1 MPACLISV
9 SSIFKNLTRHL
20 STPCTLSFSLSLVP
34 YPSSSVCLLV
44 HLGYV
49 DLRVPSCIVPGRL
62 CIFPVCSFVE
72 RNFGSFPPYRRRE
85 KSFFFLNRTIMRG
98 SFSKCTPILDF
109 FLCVRGVNKRKTESI
124 YGNYLFSRV
133 INIFKSQDRTRYVS
147 PSHCH
152 FIYNLSLY
160 SCNVNFN
167 RIRT

>member
-20 STPCTLSFSLSLVP
+20 STPCTLSLSLSLVP

-98 SFSKCTPILDF
+98 SFSKCTSILEF
-109 FLCVRGVNKRKTESI
+109 FLCVRGVNKRDRIDIRK
-124 YGNYLFSRV
+124 LF
-133 INIFKSQDRTRYVS
+133 I
-147 PSHCH
+147 
-152 FIYNLSLY
+152 
-160 SCNVNFN
+160 
-167 RIRT
+167 